1 LELLLLHL
9 DSLRPLFFWVL
20 YFFWFDLA
28 MYVFFFSLLSFC
40 SNFLWSLSF
49 CSFNTDLH
57 ASWKFR
63 FSTLLTWSLLWSGLW
78 YFESFIINKKFLWGL
93 ALRIWGFQLK
103 QLSWGIDISKEEL
116 TFWSKMQLLK
126 AFSRSVIKAILCKQN
141 LVAS

>member
-1 LELLLLHL
+1 MELLLLHL

-20 YFFWFDLA
+20 CFFLVWSC
-28 MYVFFFSLLSFC
+28 YVCIFFSLLGFC
-40 SNFLWSLSF
+40 SKFLWSLSF

-103 QLSWGIDISKEEL
+103 QLSWGIDISKEKL

-126 AFSRSVIKAILCKQN
+126 VFSRSVTKAILCKQN